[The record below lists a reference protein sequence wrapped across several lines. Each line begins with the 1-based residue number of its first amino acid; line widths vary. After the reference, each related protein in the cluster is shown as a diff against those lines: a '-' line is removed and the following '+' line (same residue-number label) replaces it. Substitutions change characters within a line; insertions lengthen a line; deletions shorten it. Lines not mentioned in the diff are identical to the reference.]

1 VNLDDILDEA
11 VKSDSGVMR
20 LQAMMKDA
28 SDLADT
34 AAMLKMSLYKFA
46 TDATVSKAA
55 LESDSPDERY
65 IYENMYAS
73 WAGLQEARTRLTNLH
88 LAARKER
95 GA

>member
-1 VNLDDILDEA
+1 MNVEDILDEA
-11 VKSDSGVMR
+11 VKSESGIMR
-20 LQAMMKDA
+20 LNAMMKDA
-28 SDLADT
+28 KDIADC
-34 AAMLKMSLYKFA
+34 AVFLSMSLHKFA

>member
-1 VNLDDILDEA
+1 MNLDDILDEA